1 MLKNILIYSWRIL
14 QRNPGY
20 TLVNVAGLTLG
31 FLVSISVFLFVYHE
45 LGYDRYHEHYDR
57 IYRVESR
64 IILPES
70 SNLYAIS
77 ALPTAPALKMDFPGI
92 KKFTRIQ
99 FPMDLFVT
107 HNREQIRER

>member
-31 FLVSISVFLFVYHE
+31 FLVSISVFLYVYHE
-45 LGYDRYHEHYDR
+45 LGYDRYHEHYER

-64 IILPES
+64 IVLPES
-70 SNLYAIS
+70 NNLYAIS
-77 ALPTAPALKMDFPGI
+77 ALLTALAPRQEILWI
-92 KKFTRIQ
+92 I
-99 FPMDLFVT
+99 
-107 HNREQIRER
+107 